1 MRVYEFAKQLTG
13 ETGKAISSN
22 DVLQLVGNKKEG
34 LKASSG
40 IDDEL
45 MAYVRNILNA
55 KNTQAK
61 PAAAD
66 NANEKSVKSEEK
78 TPVKTDNN
86 DSQNGNVAARQSGDR
101 PVRRDGDR
109 PVRDGDRPRRDGDR
123 PVRDGD
129 RPRRDGDRPI
139 RRDGDRS

>member
-86 DSQNGNVAARQSGDR
+86 DSQNGNAAARQS
-101 PVRRDGDR
+101 GDR

-129 RPRRDGDRPI
+129 RPRRDGDRPM
-139 RRDGDRS
+139 RRR